1 MKLRPEPTVQCPEER
16 PDDDL
21 LVLVELG
28 TRISSHCGTL
38 VDLERVSG
46 EWQPCRVEDNT
57 TVLAFKKQL
66 EEQRNLPEFYE
77 ITLYVAEKEISGLA
91 VAETISSVGLVE
103 GSELQAVA
111 GVSISAACSAVE
123 AALKNVRVRCTSA
136 MAVVA
141 GSMALR

>member
-1 MKLRPEPTVQCPEER
+1 M
-16 PDDDL
+16 
-21 LVLVELG
+21 LVELG
-28 TRISSHCGTL
+28 TRISSHCGTDDELL

-136 MAVVA
+136 TVSYTHLTLPTICSV
-141 GSMALR
+141 